1 MNIFCIFDELV
12 IIVCLNIYFIYII
25 DIKIICIEEI
35 ILIDII

>member
-25 DIKIICIEEI
+25 DIKIIYIEEI